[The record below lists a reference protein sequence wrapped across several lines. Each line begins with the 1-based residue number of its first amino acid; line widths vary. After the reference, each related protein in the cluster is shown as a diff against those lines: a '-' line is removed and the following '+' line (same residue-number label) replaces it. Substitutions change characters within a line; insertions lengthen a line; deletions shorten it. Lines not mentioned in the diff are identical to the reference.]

1 MENKPSPVTMDEKRT
16 SSAPCAI
23 CAAPWVATPY
33 GSKLE
38 PHAPGCRYAGLIL
51 CPACGHP
58 SALIRPECKS
68 ENHPT
73 SESPL
78 TASEVEAMRK
88 VSDLDWEAAR
98 QRTKAIGD
106 AVLRG
111 LEGQRVDLEPAAISV
126 LPVLTSADKAL
137 AHVLALL
144 RGLGADELRRVLA
157 AAQAFFDAP

>member
-1 MENKPSPVTMDEKRT
+1 
-16 SSAPCAI
+16 
-23 CAAPWVATPY
+23 
-33 GSKLE
+33 
-38 PHAPGCRYAGLIL
+38 
-51 CPACGHP
+51 
-58 SALIRPECKS
+58 
-68 ENHPT
+68 
-73 SESPL
+73 
-78 TASEVEAMRK
+78 MRK